1 VVIFDS
7 KTGVSGAGDNP
18 SAVTHYPNV
27 ADNINPY
34 KWTSHRHLAEMR
46 QQVTAMNAG
55 IKVYFTPHLVPVNRG
70 ILTTAHILL
79 KEPMSTEEIEE
90 LYQRYYQGE
99 PFIRYQMPLLAAV
112 RGSNFCD
119 IKAESEGDRVVVVS
133 AIDNLV
139 KGASGQA
146 IQNMNVMCG
155 FDERDGLM
163 NPGLLP

>member
-1 VVIFDS
+1 M
-7 KTGVSGAGDNP
+7 SGAGDNP
-18 SAVTHYPNV
+18 SATTHYPNV

-46 QQVTAMNAG
+46 MEAARLG
-55 IKVYFTPHLVPVNRG
+55 SKASVYFTPHLVPVNRG

-79 KEPMSTEEIEE
+79 DEPIGQDEVEK
-90 LYQRYYQGE
+90 LYLKFYEGE
-99 PFIRYQMPLLAAV
+99 YFIRFQQPVLAAV

-119 IKAESEGDRVVVVS
+119 IRVESEGSRVVAVS

-146 IQNMNVMCG
+146 IQNMNIMCG
-155 FDERDGLM
+155 FKENDGLKGAG
-163 NPGLLP
+163 NAPVKVSICR